1 VTASSAV
8 SAGDTILATHYN
20 NLRTDVLDQ
29 HGARVYHNAV
39 QAVAN
44 TTDVVAALNTERYDN
59 DTFHDTSTNNSRLTG
74 GQIGKYAI
82 FANCL
87 FEANATGIRSLEILL
102 NGSIVIAKDVQE
114 ATSANQQPYLSIST
128 VYIFTATTD
137 YVEMRVWQNS
147 GGSLNLLA
155 ATVTAY
161 TNCEFSIVRLTTA

>member
-29 HGARVYHNAV
+29 HGARVHHNAA

-44 TTDVVAALNTERYDN
+44 TTDVIAALNTERYDD

-82 FANCL
+82 FANCIL
-87 FEANATGIRSLEILL
+87 EANAAGLRSLEILL
-102 NGSIVIAKDVQE
+102 NGSTVIARDVQV
-114 ATSANQQPYLSIST
+114 ATSSNQQPLLSIST
-128 VYIFTATTD
+128 AYFFTATTD

-147 GGSLNLLA
+147 GSSLNLLS
-155 ATVTAY
+155 TANY
-161 TNCEFSIVRLTTA
+161 SPEFSIVRLTTA